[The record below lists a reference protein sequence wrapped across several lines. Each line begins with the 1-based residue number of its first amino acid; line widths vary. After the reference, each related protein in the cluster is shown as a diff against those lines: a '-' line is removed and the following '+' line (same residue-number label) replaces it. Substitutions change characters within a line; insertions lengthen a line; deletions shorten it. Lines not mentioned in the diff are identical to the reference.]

1 MSNFNQEVSKNV
13 NFENKVELM
22 RKELRNIRAQM
33 RGLKELHKKE
43 VLQLK
48 KAIQESKQCK
58 CTQPNLNEYC
68 NETGN
73 LPSSESKSYIKTHTE
88 LTTFVASKTKS
99 AITLQPIGR
108 MQESWFT
115 TKNGTPRQPT
125 ICRNS
130 KGTID
135 IEEMSTNFPNC
146 SNPQYAIEN
155 LSEFSHIWILF
166 YFDQSVHNRDDST
179 PATEYNQTFAKT
191 KVAPPRLGGQ
201 RVGLFSTRSPHRPN
215 LIGLTL
221 AKLEAVNGSK
231 LHVSG
236 IDLLQGTP
244 ILDIK
249 PYIPHY
255 DMPPK
260 FLAVISSE
268 PDLYHSNKNEPLSDI
283 GNPSATSTNNEQ
295 FNLTLSQNSDTYAV
309 KTPSWVQNKS
319 LKVLFTQRSLNNID
333 SILQS
338 GSVESKDE
346 LLASI
351 TSILQADPRSCYRKD
366 KCSDRLYYFSLNKN
380 IHITA
385 WFDQQEV
392 KNKLDSVNGDQEIV
406 AEVLKV
412 ILLPS
417 DIDKSGT
424 DY

>member
-1 MSNFNQEVSKNV
+1 MSNLNQEVNQNI
-13 NFENKVELM
+13 NFEDKVELM

-58 CTQPNLNEYC
+58 CTQPNFKVYK

-73 LPSSESKSYIKTHTE
+73 LLSSESKSDTE
-88 LTTFVASKTKS
+88 TQSDLTTFVPSKTKS
-99 AITLQPIGR
+99 AITLRPIGS

-135 IEEMSTNFPNC
+135 IEEMAINFPNC

-155 LSEFSHIWILF
+155 LSEFSHIWIIF
-166 YFDQSVHNRDDST
+166 YFDQSVLQRDAST
-179 PATEYNQTFAKT
+179 SSTEYNQTFAKT

-221 AKLEAVNGSK
+221 AKLDAVNGSK

-260 FLAVISSE
+260 LLPVISSE
-268 PDLYHSNKNEPLSDI
+268 PEMYHSNTNEPLSDI
-283 GNPSATSTNNEQ
+283 DKPSATSTNKEQ
-295 FNLTLSQNSDTYAV
+295 FNLILNQNSDTYAV
-309 KTPSWVQNKS
+309 KTPSWVQNKN

-333 SILQS
+333 CILQS
-338 GSVESKDE
+338 GIVDNKEE

-351 TSILQADPRSCYRKD
+351 TSILQADPRSSYRKD

-385 WFDQQEV
+385 WFDEQV

-412 ILLPS
+412 VLLPS
-417 DIDKSGT
+417 NVNKTGT
-424 DY
+424 N

>member
-1 MSNFNQEVSKNV
+1 MSKIIQEVNQNV
-13 NFENKVELM
+13 DFKNKVELM

-43 VLQLK
+43 VLELK

-58 CTQPNLNEYC
+58 CTQPSLTVYRK
-68 NETGN
+68 ETGN
-73 LPSSESKSYIKTHTE
+73 LLSSESKSDTKTQPE
-88 LTTFVASKTKS
+88 LTSFVPSKTKS
-99 AITLQPIGR
+99 AIILRPIGR

-135 IEEMSTNFPNC
+135 IEEMATNFPNC

-155 LSEFSHIWILF
+155 LSEFSHIWIIF
-166 YFDQSVHNRDDST
+166 YFDQSVQHQDASI
-179 PATEYNQTFAKT
+179 PSSEYNQTFAKT

-260 FLAVISSE
+260 LLAVISSE
-268 PDLYHSNKNEPLSDI
+268 SELNPSDKSEPLSDI
-283 GNPSATSTNNEQ
+283 NDSSVNLTNKEQ
-295 FNLTLSQNSDTYAV
+295 FNVILNQNSDNYAV
-309 KTPSWVQNKS
+309 RTPSWVQNKS
-319 LKVLFTQRSLNNID
+319 LKVLYTQRSLNDID
-333 SILQS
+333 GIVQS
-338 GSVESKDE
+338 GNVDNKEE

-351 TSILQADPRSCYRKD
+351 TSILQADPRSCYRKY

-385 WFDQQEV
+385 WFDEQVQST
-392 KNKLDSVNGDQEIV
+392 LDSVDRDQEIV

-412 ILLPS
+412 VLLPS
-417 DIDKSGT
+417 NIDKSGT
-424 DY
+424 DK